1 MLLNEKNIFAFSGG
15 TRNNIFAQRTYSN
28 VDLRELKQTDSNSGR
43 HPWETARLSVVADLM
58 EAYLP
63 ELKNNPDFILLDVGC
78 GDTFFIESM
87 SKKYSQAK
95 MIGID
100 TAFDTIL
107 LNQLNTKFE
116 GSSVRVFDSIENATH
131 FIDKNVSVVLLLDVI
146 EHIED
151 DVAFL
156 MWLKSQPFITEN
168 TQFIISVP
176 AYQKLFC
183 SHDVFLG
190 HYRRYTNSMLK
201 EHISRAGLQT
211 THNGYFFFSLLLPRI
226 IQVVKEKI
234 FSTPELKDVKGL
246 AVWQPSKVKEA
257 IFHFILKTDFRI
269 SFLLKKIGF
278 NLPGLSNYAICKKP
292 VS

>member
-1 MLLNEKNIFAFSGG
+1 MHLAVGREIISLHK
-15 TRNNIFAQRTYSN
+15 RTYSN
-28 VDLRELKQTDSNSGR
+28 VDLRELKETNSNSGR

-78 GDTFFIESM
+78 GDTFFIENM
-87 SKKYSQAK
+87 AKKYSQAK
-95 MIGID
+95 MFGID
-100 TAFDTIL
+100 TAFDTVL
-107 LNQLNTKFE
+107 LNQLNNKFE
-116 GSSVRVFDSIENATH
+116 GSSIRVFDSVENATP
-131 FIDKNVSVVLLLDVI
+131 FIDKSVSVVLLLDVI

-151 DVAFL
+151 DIAFL
-156 MWLKSQPFITEN
+156 KWLKSQPFITEN

-190 HYRRYTNSMLK
+190 HYRRYTNKMLT
-201 EHISRAGLQT
+201 EHIHQSGLQT
-211 THNGYFFFSLLLPRI
+211 TNHGYFFFSLLLPRVV
-226 IQVVKEKI
+226 QVVKEKL
-234 FSTPELKDVKGL
+234 FGTPDLKKVKGL

-257 IFHFILKTDFRI
+257 ILHFILKTDFKI
-269 SFLLKKIGF
+269 GFLFKKIGLNF
-278 NLPGLSNYAICKKP
+278 PGLSNYAICKKP